1 MIEPLHVLITVKL
14 SDAMLER
21 LENVSPQLRLHVHPA
36 KLGSEVPSKLW
47 KDVDIL
53 YTSGALPTPKT
64 ETRLKWIQSH
74 SAGVDNLLPQPF
86 FEANP
91 HIALTTT
98 SGIHATQMG
107 EYVLGMILALGHR
120 IPLMLKYQLK
130 AEWSEKRYSLFLP
143 QELRNSTVGI
153 LGYGSL
159 GREVARLCKTF
170 GAEVLATK
178 FNVRET
184 ADDGY
189 TLEGTGD
196 PDGELFDRLYPPQAT
211 AFMVK
216 DCDFVVITLPLT
228 ESTRNSVDENVI
240 NAMKPTAY
248 LINVG
253 RGGIVDEAALLL
265 ALQEGRIAGGA
276 FDVFA
281 EEPLPAESPLW
292 KAPNFIISPHISGN
306 TVTYDERAVRVFEEN
321 LRRYVEK
328 RPLLNVVDRAK
339 GY

>member
-14 SDAMLER
+14 PDSILEP
-21 LENVSPQLRLHVHPA
+21 LQNISPQIRLHVHPA
-36 KLGSEVPSKLW
+36 KQGGEVPAKLW
-47 KDVDIL
+47 KDAEIL

-64 ETRLKWIQSH
+64 ETPLKWIQTH
-74 SAGVDNLLPQPF
+74 FAGVDGLLPQPY
-86 FEANP
+86 FESNP
-91 HIALTTT
+91 DVFLTTT

-120 IPLMLKYQLK
+120 VPTMIKYQAK
-130 AEWSEKRYSLFLP
+130 AEWSDKRYSLFLP

-178 FNVRET
+178 FNVRQTTDE
-184 ADDGY
+184 GY

-196 PDGELFDRLYPPQAT
+196 PQGELFDRLYPPQAT

-228 ESTRNSVDENVI
+228 EATRGCVDEQVI
-240 NAMKPTAY
+240 SAMKPTAF

-253 RGGIVDEAALLL
+253 RGGLVDETALLT
-265 ALQEGRIAGGA
+265 ALQEGQIAGAA

-281 EEPLPAESPLW
+281 EEPLSPESPLW
-292 KAPNFIISPHISGN
+292 KAPNLIISPHISGN
-306 TVTYDERAVRVFEEN
+306 TTTYDEKAVRVFEEN
-321 LRRYVEK
+321 LRRYIEK